1 MMVYILIH
9 LTRREEIHHEA
20 LNALPRDAWTRAGR
34 QYRRRVQARAGG
46 AEEDPVGA
54 GGPP

>member
-1 MMVYILIH
+1 MMVYILFH